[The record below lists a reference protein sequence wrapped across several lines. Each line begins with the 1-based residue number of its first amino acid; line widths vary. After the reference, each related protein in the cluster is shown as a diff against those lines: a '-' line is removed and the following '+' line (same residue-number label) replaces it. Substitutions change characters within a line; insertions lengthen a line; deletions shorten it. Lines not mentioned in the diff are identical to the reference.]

1 MFAFRK
7 ESFRARFA
15 LHRDI
20 PLQLFFIYN
29 NQKKREHLFFFF
41 LKIFTQKFFQIRLPK
56 VKNQLCQ
63 HDSNIID
70 CADIQI
76 MEQKNSKFRS
86 DSIIFVQKNHK
97 FYDILLL
104 FLSQ

>member
-1 MFAFRK
+1 MITILWFVW
-7 ESFRARFA
+7 
-15 LHRDI
+15 
-20 PLQLFFIYN
+20 LQNFI
-29 NQKKREHLFFFF
+29 
-41 LKIFTQKFFQIRLPK
+41 QKFFQIRLLK

-86 DSIIFVQKNHK
+86 DSIIFVQKNYK

-104 FLSQ
+104 FLPQ